1 MKSLYDILSDYDKCA
16 IYDYIVNYGKCRP
29 QNLEAVLSSWAKNK
43 RTLYKALGGKL
54 RVEIP
59 YQRKADYNDLVVKLR
74 KEYRWLVNVNRA
86 SRNVSGDF
94 YIAILDWI
102 LGMQPSE
109 NELWLDNGCSPC
121 LDLYLFKF
129 FDNVFYEA
137 VLFDTYHNGL
147 PQAFVFS
154 EIPGSFKELKIPKGI
169 KPVRAVRKV
178 LLHYGFPRIDLF
190 EKWRDK
196 LSAITTT
203 KKIDTTLVISIHP
216 LDFMSMSDTGKW
228 SSCMTWIRD
237 GMYNAG
243 TIEMMNSNVAVVAY
257 LKGEGKFTTKGGYDM
272 DVKVWRSLFYV
283 HKYILLSGKSYP
295 YGDDELTK
303 FVLKTLKD
311 LVKKN
316 LKWDYRYGI
325 QEYLD
330 MLKWGVNQTC
340 RRVKLPKQGKH
351 IYCYTYGMYNDILED
366 HDTTYYCYR
375 NVPKKNM
382 RISLSGYATCLICG
396 DRIDDLP
403 TSIDDC
409 RFTAHGERKYCGGD
423 KKHYNNREV
432 DCYDCHRHMDAKE
445 ALKIRIKVDQ
455 GSHEFADFFCMDCAL
470 ERVLYYHME
479 DKTRLYTRWALK
491 NSIDYI
497 EITTKEQ
504 MIELA
509 EREDFTGVQWR

>member
-1 MKSLYDILSDYDKCA
+1 MLKSLYDILPDYDKCA

-43 RTLYKALGGKL
+43 RTLYKALGGKF
-54 RVEIP
+54 RIEIP
-59 YQRKADYNDLVVKLR
+59 YQRKVKYSDLAGKLR
-74 KEYRWLVNVNRA
+74 KEYRW
-86 SRNVSGDF
+86 SYITSTGSHSVSGDF

-102 LGMQPSE
+102 LGTQTPESE
-109 NELWLDNGCSPC
+109 MWLDDGCSPY
-121 LDLYLFKF
+121 LDIYLFKF
-129 FDNVFYEA
+129 FNK
-137 VLFDTYHNGL
+137 VLDEPVILDTHNNGL
-147 PQAFVFS
+147 PEAFIFP

-178 LLHYGFPRIDLF
+178 LLHYGFSRMDLF

-203 KKIDTTLVISIHP
+203 KKVDITLVISIHP

-228 SSCMTWIRD
+228 SSCMTWTRD

-257 LKGEGKFTTKGGYDM
+257 LKGDGKFITKGGYGM

-295 YGDDELTK
+295 HGDDEMTH
-303 FVLKTLKD
+303 FILKTLKD

-325 QEYLD
+325 QQYTD
-330 MLKWGVNQTC
+330 MLKWGANQTC
-340 RRVKLPKQGKH
+340 RCAKLPKQGKH

-409 RFTAHGERKYCGGD
+409 RFTAHGERKYCSSS

-432 DCYDCHRHMDAKE
+432 DCNDCDRHMNKGE
-445 ALKIRIKVDQ
+445 GLKVHIK
-455 GSHEFADFFCMDCAL
+455 G
-470 ERVLYYHME
+470 R
-479 DKTRLYTRWALK
+479 
-491 NSIDYI
+491 
-497 EITTKEQ
+497 
-504 MIELA
+504 
-509 EREDFTGVQWR
+509 